1 VLHALSKHFH
11 QEINACLV
19 PCGTISPA
27 NSTELLNLEEQ
38 RMKMLNLTN
47 KLITAASAVVC
58 VGALATTL
66 AVNPSSHAKQALAQT
81 IAGCDTNRSVQVS
94 GSATVEVVPD
104 EVFIRLGIQIKDN
117 TAEAAQGKVATASQ
131 NVIKALK
138 ALGVNEK
145 KISSDYFYAQP
156 TYDNYETR
164 NINGFIVNYTMG
176 VLITDARK
184 ASDVISAAFK
194 AGANEVQTVEFRT
207 SQARKFRDEARV
219 AAMTAAAEKAQLL
232 AKAGG
237 AEVGCTL
244 KIDEI
249 SAGAPISFYRQ
260 NVAQNAVLN
269 AGLSQGESSELPLN
283 LGTIP
288 VKAEVVVS
296 YSLK

>member
-1 VLHALSKHFH
+1 MIFS
-11 QEINACLV
+11 
-19 PCGTISPA
+19 
-27 NSTELLNLEEQ
+27 
-38 RMKMLNLTN
+38 N
-47 KLITAASAVVC
+47 KLLTAASAIAC
-58 VGALATTL
+58 ASALAATL
-66 AVNPSSHAKQALAQT
+66 TIAPAISAKPALAQAT
-81 IAGCDTNRSVQVS
+81 AGCDPNRAVQVS

-176 VLITDARK
+176 VVITDARK
-184 ASDVISAAFK
+184 ANDVISAAFK

-207 SQARKFRDEARV
+207 SQLRKFRDEARV

-244 KIDEI
+244 KIDEV
-249 SAGAPISFYRQ
+249 SAGAPIAFYRQ
-260 NVAQNAVLN
+260 SVAQNAVLN
-269 AGLSQGESSELPLN
+269 AGVSQGETSELPLS

-296 YSLK
+296 YGLK